1 MERRKSMTTQ
11 NYWAFPKEIPL
22 EEVPRYS
29 SIFEK
34 ITEPKTIQ
42 FDLTKTEWIHS
53 SFIGFLIYAKHLT
66 TSKGGKLYIIPSPA
80 VQHILDLM
88 NLREYLLH

>member
-1 MERRKSMTTQ
+1 VKCAHGEEEVNDNTKLLD
-11 NYWAFPKEIPL
+11 FPKEIPL

-34 ITEPKTIQ
+34 INEPKTIQ

-53 SFIGFLIYAKHLT
+53 SFIGFLIHAKHLT
-66 TSKGGKLYIIPSPA
+66 ASRGGKLYIIPSR
-80 VQHILDLM
+80 QFSISLT
-88 NLREYLLH
+88 

>member
-1 MERRKSMTTQ
+1 MTTQ

-53 SFIGFLIYAKHLT
+53 SFIDFNLCK
-66 TSKGGKLYIIPSPA
+66 TSYYIQRGQALYYSFTGSAAYP
-80 VQHILDLM
+80 
-88 NLREYLLH
+88 